1 MTNMLEGS
9 NLYETLGEYNQQLF
23 DKWVAN
29 VEFHFMG
36 LKTTACLLTVSNG
49 FEIVGTSA
57 CVDPVNFNEAVGKQF
72 ALIDALNKMDSF
84 IGFALQSG
92 IEPSQ

>member
-1 MTNMLEGS
+1 MTNSLDGT
-9 NLYETLGEYNQQLF
+9 NLYETLSEYNQKLF

-36 LKTTACLLTVSNG
+36 VKTTACLLTVYNG
-49 FEIVGTSA
+49 YEIVGTSA
-57 CVDPVNFNEAVGKQF
+57 CVDPINFNEAIGKQY
-72 ALIDALNKMDSF
+72 ALIDALHQLDPY

-92 IEPSQ
+92 IEPPQ